1 MQSVKRW
8 VKKHFGSFIFRRLK
22 SSARKEELEY
32 WLTRLNQSPL
42 PVLSDASYNVFTY
55 HGEDGILLYLLS
67 QLQDFPKTFVD
78 IGAGDC
84 IKGNF
89 STLVVHYGWE
99 GVFIDQNQQ
108 QLEVGRH
115 FYKWKTRKGL
125 FLKFL
130 PATVTKDNVNNLI
143 RETGMNGKI
152 GMLSIDIDGNDYWIW
167 DAIDVIQPQIVIIE
181 AKVEFGNKSI
191 TVPYGT
197 ANHHTVDEM
206 FNGASVEALRKLG
219 VKKGYK
225 LAGANKQGYNLF
237 FVRRDAGNIPET
249 TAEQVLNNSET
260 KKSFYPESFFSN
272 HKFKS
277 I

>member
-1 MQSVKRW
+1 
-8 VKKHFGSFIFRRLK
+8 
-22 SSARKEELEY
+22 
-32 WLTRLNQSPL
+32 
-42 PVLSDASYNVFTY
+42 
-55 HGEDGILLYLLS
+55 
-67 QLQDFPKTFVD
+67 
-78 IGAGDC
+78 
-84 IKGNF
+84 
-89 STLVVHYGWE
+89 
-99 GVFIDQNQQ
+99 
-108 QLEVGRH
+108 
-115 FYKWKTRKGL
+115 
-125 FLKFL
+125 
-130 PATVTKDNVNNLI
+130 
-143 RETGMNGKI
+143 MNGKI

-249 TAEQVLNNSET
+249 TAELVLNNSET